1 MNTWGYLILIAALL
15 LLAAAMLYARFATRS
30 REKSLHHAPVELMFP
45 YETISAARPVENET
59 GRINLPRGGK
69 KLGTEIKVDRVPGVK
84 EETKKRESDYFD
96 ELQEAA
102 AGLAMLM
109 RSSPVGRSEP
119 VVFAPDEIENEV
131 IEEVVAAEEIEE
143 AINAPE
149 AGQVAGALPD
159 FVEEHIADSVDEIVE
174 VEALVEVEVEV
185 EVEVVAEEVVAV
197 QSAILT
203 ETEAALEAI
212 NPLMSDDE
220 GGEVRLP
227 AEIRVLTM
235 REILGDQVS
244 DRIDQIDEGLD
255 ALESLVRS
263 IESSLRALDSADLID
278 DDEDIADTERSI
290 VSEAA

>member
-174 VEALVEVEVEV
+174 VEALVEVKVV
-185 EVEVVAEEVVAV
+185 ADEVVAAE
-197 QSAILT
+197 SATLT
-203 ETEAALEAI
+203 ETEASVEAI
-212 NPLMSDDE
+212 NPLISDDE
-220 GGEVRLP
+220 EGEIRLP
-227 AEIRVLTM
+227 AEIRIVTM
-235 REILGDQVS
+235 RELLGDQVS

-278 DDEDIADTERSI
+278 EDEDAEDNEGSM

>member
-1 MNTWGYLILIAALL
+1 MNTWGYLILIAALF

-59 GRINLPRGGK
+59 GRINLTRGGK
-69 KLGTEIKVDRVPGVK
+69 LGPEIKVDRALGVK
-84 EETKKRESDYFD
+84 GETKKRESDYFD

-131 IEEVVAAEEIEE
+131 IEEVVAPEKIEE
-143 AINAPE
+143 EVDIFR
-149 AGQVAGALPD
+149 AGQVAATLPD
-159 FVEEHIADSVDEIVE
+159 VKEEHIADSADEIVE
-174 VEALVEVEVEV
+174 VNAPVEEEMVE
-185 EVEVVAEEVVAV
+185 EEVVATE
-197 QSAILT
+197 SAIVT
-203 ETEAALEAI
+203 ETEAAVEAI

-220 GGEVRLP
+220 EGEVHLP
-227 AEIRVLTM
+227 VEVRVMTM

-255 ALESLVRS
+255 SLEALVRN
-263 IESSLRALDSADLID
+263 IESSLRALDSADLIY
-278 DDEDIADTERSI
+278 DDEDIADTHGAI